1 LESDRGSN
9 VALDR
14 QENSSTSELA
24 DMAVAHV
31 DGKYR
36 NTSGVLGFQQ
46 LYRKESIAYVDAKGI
61 PPAEK
66 VYRRSETNIAATPP
80 IAKGEK
86 QSEDRPQPNS
96 NPPDLEP
103 PLQSTDAEHP
113 EGNEVYSQRDRSIFS
128 TNRDGSNQPSSN
140 TPSEP
145 VVLALAD
152 PEPLI
157 PTEQLT
163 EESHH
168 DDVSLIDRAG
178 IEYNG
183 LPMEL
188 AAPIAGTSREG
199 EEEFAET
206 SRLRLAD
213 NLPAAKIIVTAT
225 DDTAP
230 TISIRMIKRVED

>member
-103 PLQSTDAEHP
+103 PLHQPTQSTQKATR
-113 EGNEVYSQRDRSIFS
+113 Y
-128 TNRDGSNQPSSN
+128 
-140 TPSEP
+140 
-145 VVLALAD
+145 
-152 PEPLI
+152 I
-157 PTEQLT
+157 P
-163 EESHH
+163 
-168 DDVSLIDRAG
+168 
-178 IEYNG
+178 N
-183 LPMEL
+183 
-188 AAPIAGTSREG
+188 
-199 EEEFAET
+199 
-206 SRLRLAD
+206 
-213 NLPAAKIIVTAT
+213 AT
-225 DDTAP
+225 DQSLNEPRWVESTVEQYTLGTRCASTRRSRAAHSNR
-230 TISIRMIKRVED
+230 TID